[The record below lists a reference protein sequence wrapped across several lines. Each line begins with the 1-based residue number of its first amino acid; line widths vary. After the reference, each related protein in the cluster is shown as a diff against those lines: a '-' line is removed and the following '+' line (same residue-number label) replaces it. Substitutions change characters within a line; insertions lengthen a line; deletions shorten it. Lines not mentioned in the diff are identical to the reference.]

1 MFEWL
6 KSLLGFKSK
15 SNSLPS
21 GKIEASITRDIV
33 VMSLANQC
41 LYEEHFFVYARDY
54 VKWRSNGAL
63 PDNWRDWNCVFLSS
77 SLTEALLFAKMLQ
90 NNGMNLTKTDGD
102 WFKRKYP
109 FPPPAPPVTRVV
121 SEPMTCEQKRI
132 QQVQDELSKRRKD
145 ATDISTATAGY
156 YVVSSETPSVLPPAS
171 YVSPSKACSSS
182 SSNDGG
188 SYDSGSSSSDS
199 GSSSCD

>member
-6 KSLLGFKSK
+6 KSLLGFKTK

-21 GKIEASITRDIV
+21 GRTEASISRDV
-33 VMSLANQC
+33 LVMSQTNEC
-41 LYEEHFFVYARDY
+41 LYEKHFFVYARNY
-54 VKWRSNGAL
+54 AKWETARAL
-63 PDNWRDWNCVFLSS
+63 PNQWRDWHCVFLSS
-77 SLTEALLFAKMLQ
+77 SLTEALLFAKMLHG
-90 NNGMNLTKTDGD
+90 NGMNLTKTDGD

-109 FPPPAPPVTRVV
+109 TPPPAPPLSRVI
-121 SEPMTCEQKRI
+121 SEPMTCEQKRV
-132 QQVQDELSKRRKD
+132 QQVKDELCKRRKD
-145 ATDISTATAGY
+145 ATDISNATAGY
-156 YVVSSETPSVLPPAS
+156 YVVNSGTPSVLPPAS
-171 YVSPSKACSSS
+171 YVSPSKSCSSS